1 MWSTAAL
8 PVERSVL
15 SCDKGHLARGPCI
28 CESGNRNPTRR
39 KEPFMFEVL
48 TEEMLDLSATVRGYG
63 AAVYAIVDDGS
74 CGSCG
79 LCCSVV
85 LCCSCSVLCF

>member
-1 MWSTAAL
+1 MRVWQQKPDT
-8 PVERSVL
+8 
-15 SCDKGHLARGPCI
+15 
-28 CESGNRNPTRR
+28 R

>member
-1 MWSTAAL
+1 
-8 PVERSVL
+8 
-15 SCDKGHLARGPCI
+15 
-28 CESGNRNPTRR
+28 
-39 KEPFMFEVL
+39 MFEVL
-48 TEEMLDLSATVRGYG
+48 TEEMLDISATVRGYG
-63 AAVYAIVDDGS
+63 AAVYAVADDGT